1 MKATKVCNLY
11 SRVEKNNL
19 DNSSIKKIVPI
30 KKMIALIA
38 ETNKAEDITSSL
50 LFFFELK

>member
-30 KKMIALIA
+30 KKMPALIK
-38 ETNKAEDITSSL
+38 EINKAELIISTL
-50 LFFFELK
+50 AFFFELK